1 MTSSV
6 RRGDVTQTVL
16 RGGRVVTPEGILQ
29 ADVVIEGERIVDLVE
44 RAAAPSDADVIDV
57 TGRTVLPGL
66 IDTHAH
72 LREPGHTHKED
83 IEHATRAAAVGGYT
97 TVMGMPN
104 VAPPTTSVERYEAA
118 LAAYARSSLVDY
130 NHHPV
135 PTDLAEIP
143 GLAAAGAA
151 GFKAYLI
158 SDAGRDYLREPGL
171 AIHDDGELYD
181 AMTAVAATGRP
192 LLVHPHNQALMAA
205 IERPYHERG
214 ERDYRAYARAFAS
227 HEGIVWDTA
236 SSLVVRLAEAA
247 GVHLHLLHIKTA
259 RMIDIVRRAK
269 AAGQPVTSE
278 INPVSIL
285 LANDWDE
292 VERVGPYAL
301 STWTGEGQTEPL
313 WEAMADGT
321 IDVIGTDHAPH
332 TRAEKELGWTDMWA
346 ASGGLP
352 HLQETLPLF
361 LTEVAA
367 GRLTLERLVELASTA
382 PARLTG
388 LWPRKGIVAPGAHA
402 DLVVVD
408 LDARS
413 TILEADVL
421 SKCGWTAWDGREVQG
436 VPVLTMVRGQV
447 VARDGRVTGEPGWG
461 RLARPL
467 PDAAAVTA

>member
-1 MTSSV
+1 MT
-6 RRGDVTQTVL
+6 RMIL
-16 RGGRVVTPEGILQ
+16 RGGDVVTPDGILR
-29 ADVVIEGERIVDLVE
+29 ADVVIDGESIAELTE
-44 RAAAPSDADVIDV
+44 RAAAPADAEVIDI

-83 IEHATRAAAVGGYT
+83 IEHGTRAAAVGGYT

-104 VAPPTTSVERYEAA
+104 VSPPTTSVERYKAA
-118 LAAYARSSLVDY
+118 LALYARSSLVDY

-171 AIHDDGELYD
+171 AIHDDGALYD

-192 LLVHPHNQALMAA
+192 LLVHPHNQSLMAA

-214 ERDYRAYARAFAS
+214 ERDYKAYARAFAS

-236 SSLVVRLAEAA
+236 SALVVRLAEAA
-247 GVHLHLLHIKTA
+247 GVHLHLLHMKTT

-269 AAGQPVTSE
+269 SAGQPLTSE

-285 LANDWDE
+285 LANEWHE

-301 STWTGEGQTEPL
+301 STWTGDGQTEGL
-313 WEAMADGT
+313 WEAMTDGT

-332 TRAEKELGWTDMWA
+332 TRDEKEGGWTDMWA

-367 GRLTLERLVELASTA
+367 GRLSLERLVELASSA

-388 LWPRKGIVAPGAHA
+388 LWPRKGAIAPGADA

-408 LDARS
+408 LAARS
-413 TILEADVL
+413 TIREADVL
-421 SKCGWTAWDGREVQG
+421 SKCGWTAWDGRDVQG
-436 VPVLTMVRGQV
+436 AAVLTLVRGRV
-447 VARDGRVTGEPGWG
+447 VALEGRVTGEPGWG
-461 RLARPL
+461 RHARPIED
-467 PDAAAVTA
+467 PATVHV

>member
-1 MTSSV
+1 
-6 RRGDVTQTVL
+6 
-16 RGGRVVTPEGILQ
+16 
-29 ADVVIEGERIVDLVE
+29 
-44 RAAAPSDADVIDV
+44 
-57 TGRTVLPGL
+57 
-66 IDTHAH
+66 
-72 LREPGHTHKED
+72 
-83 IEHATRAAAVGGYT
+83 
-97 TVMGMPN
+97 
-104 VAPPTTSVERYEAA
+104 
-118 LAAYARSSLVDY
+118 
-130 NHHPV
+130 
-135 PTDLAEIP
+135 
-143 GLAAAGAA
+143 
-151 GFKAYLI
+151 
-158 SDAGRDYLREPGL
+158 
-171 AIHDDGELYD
+171 
-181 AMTAVAATGRP
+181 
-192 LLVHPHNQALMAA
+192 
-205 IERPYHERG
+205 
-214 ERDYRAYARAFAS
+214 
-227 HEGIVWDTA
+227 
-236 SSLVVRLAEAA
+236 
-247 GVHLHLLHIKTA
+247 
-259 RMIDIVRRAK
+259 
-269 AAGQPVTSE
+269 VTSE

-292 VERVGPYAL
+292 VERVGPFAL

-367 GRLTLERLVELASTA
+367 GRLTLERLVELGSTA

-388 LWPRKGIVAPGAHA
+388 LWPRKGIVAPGADA

-413 TILEADVL
+413 SIREADVL

-436 VPVLTMVRGQV
+436 VPVLTMVRGRV

-467 PDAAAVTA
+467 PDAATVSA